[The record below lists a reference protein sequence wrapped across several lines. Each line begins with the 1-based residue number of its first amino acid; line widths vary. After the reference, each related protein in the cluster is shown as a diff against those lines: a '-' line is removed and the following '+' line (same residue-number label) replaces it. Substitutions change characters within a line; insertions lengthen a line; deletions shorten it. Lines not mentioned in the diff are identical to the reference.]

1 MQPDEREALLEP
13 AEMPPARPGAVT
25 PPEGQPKGTVTSH
38 SRVVTAAKSR
48 VHPLV
53 MERLDVSAASQLPR
67 DDLTRQIGEIVRE
80 IVLDEKLNLNAP
92 EQQAI
97 VDIMLDDM
105 LGLGPLEPLDRKST
119 RLNSSH

>member
-53 MERLDVSAASQLPR
+53 MERLAVSAASQLPR
-67 DDLTRQIGEIVRE
+67 DDLTRQIVEIVRE
-80 IVLDEKLNLNAP
+80 IVLAATLTLNAP
-92 EQQAI
+92 EQHSI
-97 VDIMLDDM
+97 VHIMLDHQ
-105 LGLGPLEPLDRKST
+105 LGNSLFRERV
-119 RLNSSH
+119 RL

>member
-80 IVLDEKLNLNAP
+80 IVLDEKLNLNAQIGRAP
-92 EQQAI
+92 
-97 VDIMLDDM
+97 
-105 LGLGPLEPLDRKST
+105 G
-119 RLNSSH
+119 

>member
-1 MQPDEREALLEP
+1 MRRR
-13 AEMPPARPGAVT
+13 PPRSTRTDTLFPYTTLFRST

-38 SRVVTAAKSR
+38 SRVVTAAKAR

-97 VDIMLDDM
+97 VDIMLDDKI
-105 LGLGPLEPLDRKST
+105 GRA
-119 RLNSSH
+119 HV

>member
-48 VHPLV
+48 VQPLV
-53 MERLDVSAASQLPR
+53 MERIDVSDASQLPR

-80 IVLDEKLNLNAP
+80 SVLDEKRNRNAP
-92 EQQAI
+92 EEEAI
-97 VDIMLDDM
+97 VDKI
-105 LGLGPLEPLDRKST
+105 GREQVGKTGTKAKRG
-119 RLNSSH
+119 SSI